1 MKVRGRPG
9 SFAHPKVLFGG
20 APSDHSLENNTMLT
34 RRNMLKGSVLGTLA
48 ATAASAHAF
57 TKAPQHW
64 DAEYDIVIVGA
75 GDGGL
80 AAACLALQKGLKT
93 VILEKT
99 AIVGG
104 SSLLC
109 GGKWAVTDTVDQ
121 HERGI
126 VDNDELA
133 LADMLKTG
141 QYKNDPELVKA
152 YLKETKEHYNFIR
165 LERGIKPTEITH
177 GGGATVARAHNFTP
191 AVLVGDMKK
200 YVEEKGGKILLRT
213 PAERLVWDS
222 EFDGIGGVKAKD
234 RTGKTIYIKA
244 KLGVLLAAG
253 GFVMNRKMLE
263 KFNPLMLKAQSMA
276 GGGCTGDGIL
286 MAMAYGADTLDT
298 EYIKA
303 TFCYPA
309 DLKYEGTTCQAFWS
323 GAIITNKAGKRI
335 VDESISYKLLG
346 DAALKQ
352 EDGIGYIVFDEPIR
366 QKRMKAK
373 IKEKKWM
380 ELYDKGQE
388 PGCAYRGNT
397 LEEVAKKAG
406 IDPKGLVETVTNYN
420 RNVEA
425 GIKDPEFGRTSINA
439 GSGKLVKIETG
450 PFYIYPATARLIA
463 TYCGVKINTRAEV
476 LNVFGEKIPHLYA
489 CGEMTGGIHGAA
501 YMTGSSIGKAMAF
514 GRIAVKS
521 MTDQKA

>member
-1 MKVRGRPG
+1 MLNRR
-9 SFAHPKVLFGG
+9 SF
-20 APSDHSLENNTMLT
+20 
-34 RRNMLKGSVLGTLA
+34 LKTGVISTLA
-48 ATAASAHAF
+48 ATSQAHAF
-57 TKAPQHW
+57 TPAPQKW
-64 DAEYDIVIVGA
+64 DAEYDIIIIGA

-80 AAACLALQKGLKT
+80 AAGCLAMQKGLKT
-93 VILEKT
+93 LILEKT

-126 VDNDELA
+126 VDSDEKA

-141 QYKNDPELVKA
+141 QYKNDPELIKA

-177 GGGATVARAHNFTP
+177 GGGSTVPRAHNFP
-191 AVLVGDMKK
+191 PLLLVGDMKK
-200 YVEEKGGKILLRT
+200 YVLEKGADLKLNT
-213 PAERLVWDS
+213 PAERLVWDN
-222 EFDGIGGVKAKD
+222 ELEVIGGVKAKNKD
-234 RTGKTIYIKA
+234 GQILYFKA
-244 KLGVLLAAG
+244 KKGVLLAAG
-253 GFVMNRKMLE
+253 GFAMNPKMLQR
-263 KFNPLMLKAQSMA
+263 FNPLMLKAQARA

-309 DLKYEGTTCQAFWS
+309 NPRHSGSCQAFWS
-323 GAIITNKAGKRI
+323 GAIITNKKGKRI
-335 VDESISYKLLG
+335 VDESVSYKLLG
-346 DAALKQ
+346 DAALK
-352 EDGIGYIVFDEPIR
+352 EENGIAYIVFDEPIR

-373 IKEKKWM
+373 LVEKKWM
-380 ELYDKGQE
+380 ELYDQGKE
-388 PGCAYRGNT
+388 PECAFRGNT
-397 LEEVAKKAG
+397 IEEVAIKAG
-406 IDPKGLVETVTNYN
+406 LDPKGLKETITRYN
-420 RNVEA
+420 SN
-425 GIKDPEFGRTSINA
+425 IDNKIPDPDFNRTSINS
-439 GSGKLVKIETG
+439 GSGELVKIETG

-463 TYCGVKINTRAEV
+463 TYCGVKINTKAEV

-489 CGEMTGGIHGAA
+489 CGEMTGGVHGAA

-521 MTDQKA
+521 MMES